1 MATVKLAYV
10 DRFRDAGGAWRY
22 YFRRRR
28 GAKRIPLPGR
38 PGEPEFMREYA
49 LACANSDDIK
59 PMRTVGPLAGTFDAL
74 AAAYYGSTKFLE
86 LSPSTKATYRGI
98 IERFSATKGK
108 SGIPYG
114 QNLVVGL
121 KRKHVNQIIAAKLKL
136 SGPSAARNLL
146 KVLSVMF
153 TFAVKND
160 WVTENPTIGVD
171 APKVKTD
178 GFVTWSEQDIA
189 KFEDH
194 HASGTRARLALRLLL
209 YTAQRRGDAVRMG
222 HQHLG
227 RDSKGSPTIR
237 VRQNKTTT
245 RLVIPMHP
253 KLLAE
258 IQASGT
264 ANNLTFILTQWGK
277 PYSAAGFGNWFR
289 EKCDE
294 AGLPELSA
302 HGLRKAAA
310 RRLAEAGCT
319 PHQIQAITGHKSLAE
334 VVRYTIAANQ
344 ERMAREAIDRIE
356 EQ

>member
-10 DRFRDAGGAWRY
+10 DRFRDAGGTWRY
-22 YFRRRR
+22 YFRRKR

-38 PGEPEFMREYA
+38 PGETEFMREYA
-49 LACANSDDIK
+49 VACASSGGTTST
-59 PMRTVGPLAGTFDAL
+59 RSTGPLSGSFDAL
-74 AAAYYGSTKFLE
+74 TVAYYGSTKFLE
-86 LSPSTKATYRGI
+86 LSASTKTTYRGI

-108 SGIPYG
+108 SGLPYG

-121 KRKHVNQIIAAKLKL
+121 KRKHVNQIIAAKLES

-171 APKVKTD
+171 APTVKTD
-178 GFVTWSEQDIA
+178 GFITWSEEDITS
-189 KFEDH
+189 FEKH

-209 YTAQRRGDAVRMG
+209 YTAQRRGDVVRMG
-222 HQHLG
+222 HQHVG
-227 RDSKGSPTIR
+227 KDVNGNPTIR

-253 KLLAE
+253 KLRAE
-258 IQASGT
+258 IQASGA
-264 ANNLTFILTQWGK
+264 ANNLTFILTNWGK
-277 PYSAAGFGNWFR
+277 PYGVKGFGNWFR
-289 EKCDE
+289 EVCDE
-294 AGLPELSA
+294 AGLHHLSA

-344 ERMAREAIDRIE
+344 ERMAREAIDRID